1 MATQSSSSPHG
12 GEDRRDF
19 LKSCGRFAMTVPPAM
34 TLLLSTSL
42 TSPAIAQSYGAGD
55 ERDERPIS
63 REPAAGFFG
72 GFGQRGFL
80 NLRMKRSV
88 LPRIF
93 GSNTLRL

>member
-42 TSPAIAQSYGAGD
+42 TSPAIAQSTGAGD
-55 ERDERPIS
+55 GRGGGWDTGRPHVDTP
-63 REPAAGFFG
+63 RPKVD
-72 GFGQRGFL
+72 RGVKL
-80 NLRMKRSV
+80 GN
-88 LPRIF
+88 
-93 GSNTLRL
+93 